1 MMMMTKSWS
10 DWEEPQRDGLSAEG
24 RRRRRLVDLGDDDGA
39 LRRRWRL
46 HSTGL
51 VEYPARVGLLSGS
64 ASPVVQE
71 GSGSGQE
78 QDERASGRAAAYCRS
93 VRAAAAAAAA
103 GTTGARTVGS
113 IIARGERLGR
123 RPRWSR

>member
-1 MMMMTKSWS
+1 MGGKS
-10 DWEEPQRDGLSAEG
+10 QRDGLSVKG
-24 RRRRRLVDLGDDDGA
+24 RRRWRLVDLGGDDGA
-39 LRRRWRL
+39 LRRRRRL

-64 ASPVVQE
+64 ASTVVQE

-78 QDERASGRAAAYCRS
+78 QDERAGGRAAAYCRS
-93 VRAAAAAAAA
+93 VWAAA
-103 GTTGARTVGS
+103 GTAGARTVG
-113 IIARGERLGR
+113 

>member
-1 MMMMTKSWS
+1 MGGKS
-10 DWEEPQRDGLSAEG
+10 QRDGLSAEG
-24 RRRRRLVDLGDDDGA
+24 RRRRWLVDLGGDDGA
-39 LRRRWRL
+39 LRRRRRL
-46 HSTGL
+46 HSSGL

-64 ASPVVQE
+64 ASTVVE
-71 GSGSGQE
+71 GGSGGGQE
-78 QDERASGRAAAYCRS
+78 QDERAGGRAAAYCRS
-93 VRAAAAAAAA
+93 VRAAAAAA

>member
-24 RRRRRLVDLGDDDGA
+24 RRRRRLVDLGGDDGA
-39 LRRRWRL
+39 LRRRRL

-64 ASPVVQE
+64 ASTVVQE
-71 GSGSGQE
+71 GSGGGQE
-78 QDERASGRAAAYCRS
+78 QDERAGGRAAAYCRS
-93 VRAAAAAAAA
+93 VRAAAAAA
-103 GTTGARTVGS
+103 RTVGS
-113 IIARGERLGR
+113 IIARGELLGR